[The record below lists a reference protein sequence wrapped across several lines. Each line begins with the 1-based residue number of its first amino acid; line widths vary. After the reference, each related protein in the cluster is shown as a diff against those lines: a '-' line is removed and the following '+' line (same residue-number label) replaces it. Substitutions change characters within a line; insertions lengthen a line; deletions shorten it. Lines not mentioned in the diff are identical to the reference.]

1 MYVQNHSRGRFFVCV
16 NRERAAAKVAF
27 RDEETCAAGGDVR
40 VSNRGW
46 YQGDGIGLVD
56 DKGRVSIPA
65 ALRQTLSANYP
76 KANGKDGGTV
86 IVGTHQKHR
95 CLVAYDPAY
104 LDILVAKLD
113 KREAE
118 NTLENGELDYN
129 ITRRAAPGEAVPF
142 DGSGRFIMPSFAR
155 FYARIKGHA
164 FFYGVLDQIEIW
176 DPKTLIETTDYP
188 DVVKEMAEFYMA
200 ERGVAL

>member
-1 MYVQNHSRGRFFVCV
+1 MVVL
-16 NRERAAAKVAF
+16 
-27 RDEETCAAGGDVR
+27 RDERSAPAAGVITG

-46 YQGDGIGLVD
+46 YQGDSIGLVD

-86 IVGTHQKHR
+86 IVGAHQKHR

-104 LDILVAKLD
+104 VDILAAKLE

-118 NTLENGELDYN
+118 HTADDGELDYN
-129 ITRRAAPGEAVPF
+129 IKRRAASGEAVPF
-142 DGSGRFIMPSFAR
+142 DGSGRFIMPAFAR
-155 FYARIKGHA
+155 FHARIGGHA
-164 FFYGVLDQIEIW
+164 FFYGVLDYIEIW
-176 DPKTLIETTDYP
+176 DPKTLIETP
-188 DVVKEMAEFYMA
+188 DMPDLVKSMAEFYMA
-200 ERGVAL
+200 ERGVTP